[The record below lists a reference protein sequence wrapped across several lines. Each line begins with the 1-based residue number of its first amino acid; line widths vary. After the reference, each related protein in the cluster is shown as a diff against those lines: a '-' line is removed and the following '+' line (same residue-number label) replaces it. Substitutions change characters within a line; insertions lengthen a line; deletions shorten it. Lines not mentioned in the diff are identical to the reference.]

1 MQDVVLRY
9 WGIDELRDCGMRCIF
24 CAVIFTL
31 MSSAFAA
38 SGWAGAW
45 CMKKGAL
52 YSKLSHNRYFTV
64 YTFDEHGD
72 KERNS
77 YGSTFRDNNITWY
90 NEYGLLDNVTIF
102 ASIPYKWL
110 TSHYRYIEKEKL
122 KHSRHTYQ
130 GLGDVD
136 LGLKYCFL
144 ENPLVLSLQL
154 LTKTA
159 WFYDSDENV
168 PPGNNQNDYELKLLA
183 GKSLW
188 PFPAYCGIELGYRW
202 RTSSPS
208 DEYRYLLE
216 FGMNLPK
223 KFSWRVKLDGIKSVK
238 NADLPEPKPVVS
250 TYIDEE
256 TGQLIKTVYRP
267 SKSTSTFSNPS
278 LGLEYDLG
286 KVEFTL
292 GYQQNKHW
300 SLECTYTNYP
310 YGENIATGDQYSF
323 AIVYYFSKD

>member
-1 MQDVVLRY
+1 
-9 WGIDELRDCGMRCIF
+9 
-24 CAVIFTL
+24 
-31 MSSAFAA
+31 MSCTFAA
-38 SGWAGAW
+38 SAWAGAW

-90 NEYGLLDNVTIF
+90 SEYGLLDDLTIF
-102 ASIPYKWL
+102 TSVPYKWL
-110 TSHYRYIEKEKL
+110 TSHYRFSEDKEL
-122 KHSRHTYQ
+122 KHTTYKYN

-144 ENPLVLSLQL
+144 EHPLVLSLQL
-154 LTKTA
+154 LTKVA
-159 WFYDSDENV
+159 WLYDSDEEV
-168 PPGNNQNDYELKLLA
+168 LPGNNQNDYELKLLA

-188 PFPAYCGIELGYRW
+188 PFPGYCGMELGYRW
-202 RTSSPS
+202 RTSEPS

-216 FGMNLPK
+216 FGMNFTK
-223 KFSWRVKLDGIKSVK
+223 KISGRVKLDGIKGVK
-238 NADLPEPKPVVS
+238 NGDLPKQKPVVS
-250 TYIDEE
+250 AYIDEE

-267 SKSTSTFSNPS
+267 SEAAQGFSNPS

-286 KVEFTL
+286 KLEFTL
-292 GYQQNKHW
+292 GYQHTRNW
-300 SLECTYTNYP
+300 SLEFTYTNYP
-310 YGENIATGDQYSF
+310 YGENIAAGDQYSF
-323 AIVYYFSKD
+323 ALVYYFSKE